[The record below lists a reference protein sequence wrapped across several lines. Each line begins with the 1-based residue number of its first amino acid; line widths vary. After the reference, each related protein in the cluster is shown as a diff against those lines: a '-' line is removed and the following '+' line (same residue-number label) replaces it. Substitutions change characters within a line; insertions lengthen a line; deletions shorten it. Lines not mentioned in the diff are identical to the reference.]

1 MVWEQLK
8 EELIFPKLEA
18 SNSKEVFEQVGGKF
32 IEEGF
37 CKDSY
42 VDALVNRESEF
53 PTGIDVDGFGIAI
66 PHTRPEKGS
75 LKIGCS
81 LITLKE
87 PVHFE
92 GDESAV
98 KVLICFSAVDNA
110 SHLDVLRMIM
120 EFINEGM
127 IDEIANVDTYDEL
140 IKLINN

>member
-1 MVWEQLK
+1 LDKLILTEKNVKLK
-8 EELIFPKLEA
+8 VEA
-18 SNSKEVFEQVGGKF
+18 STWEEAVRAGAGMLVEQGCAKE
-32 IEEGF
+32 
-37 CKDSY
+37 SY
-42 VDALVNRESEF
+42 VDAIISSVKEF
-53 PTGIDVDGFGIAI
+53 GPYIVIADGIAI